1 MGPTGRFAEAFSYTQ
16 CVKKKLLKWVLV
28 WGALGLAIPVL
39 LLLRWRMTDS
49 SFGQLE
55 VILWPSSILTMGLE
69 GPTPRSSL
77 DVAEVYSALI
87 AENMAM
93 YLLIGLLTS
102 PFFFLIL
109 RWRNRSRVE

>member
-1 MGPTGRFAEAFSYTQ
+1 
-16 CVKKKLLKWVLV
+16 
-28 WGALGLAIPVL
+28 
-39 LLLRWRMTDS
+39 
-49 SFGQLE
+49 
-55 VILWPSSILTMGLE
+55 
-69 GPTPRSSL
+69 L

>member
-1 MGPTGRFAEAFSYTQ
+1 MKAR
-16 CVKKKLLKWVLV
+16 LLKWVLG
-28 WGALGLAIPVL
+28 WGALGLVVPAL
-39 LLLRWRMTDS
+39 LLLRWKLTGS

-69 GPTPRSSL
+69 GPSPRSNL
-77 DVAEVYSALI
+77 DIVEVYAALI
-87 AENMAM
+87 AENIVL
-93 YLLIGLLTS
+93 YLLIGLFTS